1 MSLDTREMEEKLER
15 MTEMMGDGCNTVT
28 PSGYCDTSEADKVF
42 TEPPTPRHEDK
53 RPEHDTSGF
62 DIVKA
67 TQYGAY
73 ERVQEILD
81 EGFDVNQRDGE
92 NVTLLHWASINNRRD
107 IVRLFISAG
116 SELDAVGGELL
127 STPLHW
133 ASRQGHIGVIVQL
146 MGAGANPSLRD
157 GEGAAAIHLAAQ
169 FGHTAIVGYL
179 IAKGQN
185 VNTVDSNGMTPLMW
199 AAYRTSTI
207 DPLRL
212 LVTLGSSLTATDNV
226 QGNTGLHWAIQAK
239 NSTGTSILTNKGAA
253 SSGQMG
259 MTNLSGLT
267 PHDLLMKVSKSAVGS
282 GASNGGCKDKAGG
295 CNDNGSCKDKSG
307 IVHWL
312 PLKVRQKISE
322 GARVN
327 TQRKNPW
334 QRLKG
339 NDRFREGCMMSM
351 PFIVI
356 WAFGS
361 ILDVEYDWLIKL
373 GLFTLLYIF
382 VNGTSVITFD
392 DRLMNFLPLGIY
404 FATKFWVYYTW
415 FAYVQMFVSPINTVM
430 FVLTGTLLWFSFY
443 RAWRSDPGVVRTS
456 QETKYRT
463 LIQLAES
470 EGFDPV
476 VFCSSC
482 LVRRP
487 IRSKHCSVC
496 DKCVARFD
504 HHCPWVG
511 NCIGERNHHYFIY
524 YLVSLSVLT
533 LWSAWGCYQ
542 FLSHACP
549 RGDEDEGY
557 YMTLKSAA
565 KCGPWVLFILVM
577 CVFHFIWVGCLAV
590 CQTYQVVW
598 LAMTTNER
606 MNAARYKHFQRVSRG
621 VHKSPFDRG
630 LLQNTVDFFG
640 LKLGRLRP
648 SKVDWTKQ
656 FSVPGPHQD
665 LAEDTESLLS
675 DYQLV

>member
-1 MSLDTREMEEKLER
+1 VSLDTREMEEKLER
-15 MTEMMGDGCNTVT
+15 MTEIMGDGCNTVT

-239 NSTGTSILTNKGAA
+239 NSTGTSILTNKGLA

-542 FLSHACP
+542 FLSNACP

>member
-1 MSLDTREMEEKLER
+1 VSLDTREMEEKLER

-542 FLSHACP
+542 FLSNACP
-549 RGDEDEGY
+549 RGEGEEGY

-640 LKLGRLRP
+640 LQLGRLRP

-665 LAEDTESLLS
+665 VAEDTESLLS

>member
-1 MSLDTREMEEKLER
+1 
-15 MTEMMGDGCNTVT
+15 
-28 PSGYCDTSEADKVF
+28 
-42 TEPPTPRHEDK
+42 
-53 RPEHDTSGF
+53 
-62 DIVKA
+62 
-67 TQYGAY
+67 
-73 ERVQEILD
+73 
-81 EGFDVNQRDGE
+81 
-92 NVTLLHWASINNRRD
+92 
-107 IVRLFISAG
+107 
-116 SELDAVGGELL
+116 
-127 STPLHW
+127 
-133 ASRQGHIGVIVQL
+133 

-282 GASNGGCKDKAGG
+282 GASASNGGCKDKAGG
-295 CNDNGSCKDKSG
+295 CNDNGRCKDMSG

-312 PLKVRQKISE
+312 PLKVRQKIAE

-549 RGDEDEGY
+549 HGEEEGY
-557 YMTLKSAA
+557 FVTFKSAA
-565 KCGPWVLFILVM
+565 KCGPWV
-577 CVFHFIWVGCLAV
+577 
-590 CQTYQVVW
+590 
-598 LAMTTNER
+598 
-606 MNAARYKHFQRVSRG
+606 RYSI
-621 VHKSPFDRG
+621 
-630 LLQNTVDFFG
+630 
-640 LKLGRLRP
+640 
-648 SKVDWTKQ
+648 
-656 FSVPGPHQD
+656 
-665 LAEDTESLLS
+665 
-675 DYQLV
+675 

>member
-1 MSLDTREMEEKLER
+1 MTATEQDPELEP
-15 MTEMMGDGCNTVT
+15 GCFATDLNNLV
-28 PSGYCDTSEADKVF
+28 KVF

-81 EGFDVNQRDGE
+81 DGFDVNQRDGE

-107 IVRLFISAG
+107 LVRLFISAG
-116 SELDAVGGELL
+116 SEVDAVGGELL

-146 MGAGANPSLRD
+146 MAAGANPSLRD

-253 SSGQMG
+253 SSSQLG

-267 PHDLLMKVSKSAVGS
+267 PYDLLMKVSKSAVGS
-282 GASNGGCKDKAGG
+282 GTPASNGGCKDKTGG
-295 CNDNGSCKDKSG
+295 CNDNGRCKDKSG

-382 VNGTSVITFD
+382 VNGTSVLTFD

-443 RAWRSDPGVVRTS
+443 RAWRSDPGIVRTS

-542 FLSHACP
+542 FLSNACP
-549 RGDEDEGY
+549 RGDEEEGY

-565 KCGPWVLFILVM
+565 KCGPWVRYFTITAPNNILIMISGPVHTGHV
-577 CVFHFIWVGCLAV
+577 CVPLHLGGLP
-590 CQTYQVVW
+590 
-598 LAMTTNER
+598 R
-606 MNAARYKHFQRVSRG
+606 RVS
-621 VHKSPFDRG
+621 D
-630 LLQNTVDFFG
+630 L
-640 LKLGRLRP
+640 
-648 SKVDWTKQ
+648 
-656 FSVPGPHQD
+656 PGD
-665 LAEDTESLLS
+665 LAGHDNQRADECGQIQTLS
-675 DYQLV
+675 ERWEALYRCSGCQ